1 MNTDLTA
8 ISHHL
13 PSDRLSLD
21 LSGPV
26 VNRAAVKRAL
36 ALTTEIEAKF
46 FMPHAVADRVTADLP
61 FVQIEQRYFPPEKVM
76 PLLERFVINQPLTVN
91 NQELYLPVEVVRRE
105 LADISIARIR
115 SISEP
120 GGETAYFI
128 EFKGPKVGA
137 EGSRI
142 SRPELSKPITAKHY
156 KSLAERATAGI
167 VCKRRYELHGS
178 ITVEK
183 GSVPRKAQI
192 DYLEAA
198 GKRVQTVDRDLYT
211 VDIELLDPAHLSV
224 LRTGEHT
231 FDFLSEC
238 IELDSHNDEIA
249 KILTT
254 RRLAKNGLSSEA
266 MHAIKV
272 LEKRARALAV
282 TVQG

>member
-8 ISHHL
+8 TSQYL
-13 PSDRLSLD
+13 PSDGLSLD

-26 VNRAAVKRAL
+26 VNRAAVERAL

-46 FMPHAVADRVTADLP
+46 FMPQAVAQGLTADLP
-61 FVQIEQRYFPPEKVM
+61 FLQIEQRYFPPEKVT
-76 PLLERFVINQPLTVN
+76 PLLERFFINQPLTVN
-91 NQELYLPVEVVRRE
+91 DQELYLPAEVVRRE
-105 LADISIARIR
+105 LANISIARIR
-115 SISEP
+115 SVSEP
-120 GGETAYFI
+120 GGEPAYFI

-142 SRPELSKPITAKHY
+142 SRPELSKPITSKHY
-156 KSLAERATAGI
+156 NTLAERATAGT
-167 VCKRRYELHGS
+167 VRKRRYELHGS

-183 GSVPRKAQI
+183 SSVPRKAQI

-198 GKRVQTVDRDLYT
+198 GKNGQTVNGDLYT
-211 VDIELLDPAHLSV
+211 VDIELLDPAHLSA
-224 LRTGEHT
+224 LRAGEHT
-231 FDFLSEC
+231 FDFLGEC

-254 RRLAKNGLSSEA
+254 RRLARNGLSLEA